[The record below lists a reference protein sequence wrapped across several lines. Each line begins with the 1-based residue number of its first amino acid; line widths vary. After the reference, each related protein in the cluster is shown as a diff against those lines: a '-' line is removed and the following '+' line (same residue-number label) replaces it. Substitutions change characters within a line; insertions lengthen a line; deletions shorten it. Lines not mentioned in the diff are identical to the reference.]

1 MGLSNTSLNY
11 LNYPTQVRTMQTKKQ
26 CFRFCVCVFFLIKMI
41 IFFPQ
46 GACIKLIDA
55 CLVSRHFSCKYFV
68 TTQHFQVAGEMQ
80 Y

>member
-11 LNYPTQVRTMQTKKQ
+11 LNYPTQVRTMQTKKTV
-26 CFRFCVCVFFLIKMI
+26 FLFLCVFFFLIKMI

-55 CLVSRHFSCKYFV
+55 CLVSRNFSCKYFV
-68 TTQHFQVAGEMQ
+68 TT
-80 Y
+80 